1 MITFMLKQR
10 ITAILAVALVGIGL
24 VSVAA
29 GGDPVIVGT
38 LIVMT
43 ALLFLAALV
52 LADSMY
58 EDAYAVDPES
68 IRRDIGQA
76 EVNLAL
82 ALCSLH
88 DGRKT
93 RVDPCEPHRREAG
106 QLMRILRGDG

>member
-1 MITFMLKQR
+1 MITVMLKQR
-10 ITAILAVALVGIGL
+10 IVTVLAVALIVLSL
-24 VSVAA
+24 VSVAT
-29 GGDPVIVGT
+29 GGDPFIVGT
-38 LIVMT
+38 LVAITV
-43 ALLFLAALV
+43 LLFLAALV

-68 IRRDIGQA
+68 IRRDISQA
-76 EVNLAL
+76 EANLAL
-82 ALCSLH
+82 ALCALH